1 MSVSEDTTRR
11 PGETDDNVAMSVVIP
26 AYNELLRLPPTL
38 RTISKYLADHYPT
51 WELIVSDDG
60 STDGSV
66 DQLQPQFPAV
76 RFLRAPANAGKGAAV
91 RRGMLVARGLRVLF
105 SDADLSTPIIE
116 LGPMEKAMLDGGYDI
131 AIASR
136 DLRES
141 KLEIRQPWYRELAGK
156 VFNMLVRNLSGLHYM
171 DTQCGFKLF
180 SATSAKTI
188 FYRAKS
194 DRFAFDVE
202 LLLIAKRQKLKVLEH
217 PVHWINAEGSKVNFL
232 RDGPRM
238 VMDIIRFRLRGI
250 GK

>member
-1 MSVSEDTTRR
+1 MTISEDTTQR
-11 PGETDDNVAMSVVIP
+11 PGESEGSVAMSVVIP

-38 RTISKYLADHYPT
+38 RAVSDYLQKHYPSS
-51 WELIVSDDG
+51 ELIVSDDG
-60 STDGSV
+60 SSDGTV
-66 DQLQPQFPAV
+66 DQLQPQFPHV

-105 SDADLSTPIIE
+105 SDADLSTPIDE
-116 LGPMEKAMLDGGYDI
+116 LVPMEKAMLDGGYDV

-136 DLRES
+136 DMRES
-141 KLEIRQPWYRELAGK
+141 KLEVRQAWYRELAGK
-156 VFNMLVRNLSGLHYM
+156 VFNILVRKLSGLDYM

-180 SATSAKTI
+180 SGSACKAI

-202 LLLIAKRQKLKVLEH
+202 LLLIAKRQGLKVLEH

-238 VMDIIRFRLRGI
+238 VMDILRFRLRGV